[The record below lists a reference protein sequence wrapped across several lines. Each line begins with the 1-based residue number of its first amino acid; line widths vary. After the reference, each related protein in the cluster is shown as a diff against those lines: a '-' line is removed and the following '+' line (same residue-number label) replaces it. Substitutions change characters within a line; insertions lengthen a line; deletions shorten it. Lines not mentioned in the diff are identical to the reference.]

1 MPVAPLAAAAVGKRL
16 SKKGRAK
23 AKDKRADRQEKR
35 ADRKEARAKRLEGRG
50 KKGKASIVRAKANV
64 KSEKAKNNRKKSK
77 ILKKKIAE
85 GKTIKG
91 RLKKAGKAI
100 GDKVRE
106 KGGAKEIVKRAASK
120 TPAGRIAKA
129 VSDKVKANKPKRDAL
144 KKERQ
149 ASRERKKAIRRGEG
163 TTKAAPRKVKI
174 ESGSADKMA
183 EKTMKKVDVKKEKK
197 AAPVVAGAP
206 GMYDGPGSQETP
218 KFGSMSDGVT
228 QYGGKKGMGL
238 YGKGSKI
245 SYGMGNTV
253 GKPGTAKVGSG
264 VNKGLGMI
272 KRGNISKHFSRNRK

>member
-1 MPVAPLAAAAVGKRL
+1 MPVAPLAAAAAAKRL

-23 AKDKRADRQEKR
+23 AKDRRADRQEKR
-35 ADRKEARAKRLEGRG
+35 AQKKEERAKRLEGRG
-50 KKGKASIVRAKANV
+50 KKGKAEIVRAKANV
-64 KSEKAKNNRKKSK
+64 KTKKAEENKRKSK

-85 GKTIKG
+85 GKTVKG
-91 RLKKAGKAI
+91 RLGKFGRSI
-100 GDKVRE
+100 GDKIKE

-129 VSDKVKANKPKRDAL
+129 ISDKVKANKPKRDAL

-163 TTKAAPRKVKI
+163 TTKAPQSRTPKKAAV
-174 ESGSADKMA
+174 DKMA
-183 EKTMKKVDVKKEKK
+183 ETTMKKVDVKKEKK

-206 GMYDGPGSQETP
+206 GMYDGPGGQETP
-218 KFGSMSDGVT
+218 KLGSMSDGMS
-228 QYGGKKGMGL
+228 QPGMGM

-253 GKPGTAKVGSG
+253 GKPGNAKIGTG
-264 VNKGLGMI
+264 VNKNSSAMVQ
-272 KRGNISKHFSRNRK
+272 RGNILKHMSRNRKG

>member
-64 KSEKAKNNRKKSK
+64 KSEKAKDNRRKSK

-91 RLKKAGKAI
+91 RLKKAGKNI
-100 GDKVRE
+100 SDKVEE
-106 KGGAKEIVKRAASK
+106 KGGVKEIVKNAAKK

-149 ASRERKKAIRRGEG
+149 ASRERKKQIRKGEG
-163 TTKAAPRKVKI
+163 TTKAPQSRTPKKAAV
-174 ESGSADKMA
+174 DKMA
-183 EKTMKKVDVKKEKK
+183 ERTMKKVDVKKEKTG
-197 AAPVVAGAP
+197 PVVAGAP
-206 GMYDGPGSQETP
+206 GMYD
-218 KFGSMSDGVT
+218 
-228 QYGGKKGMGL
+228 KGMPS
-238 YGKGSKI
+238 YGKGMRI
-245 SYGMGNTV
+245 TYGSGNTV
-253 GKPGTAKVGSG
+253 GKPGNAKVGSG

>member
-64 KSEKAKNNRKKSK
+64 KTEKASENKRKSK

-85 GKTIKG
+85 GKTVKD

-100 GDKVRE
+100 GD
-106 KGGAKEIVKRAASK
+106 
-120 TPAGRIAKA
+120 A
-129 VSDKVKANKPKRDAL
+129 VSDKVKKNKPKRDAL

-149 ASRERKKAIRRGEG
+149 ESRQRKKAIRRGEG
-163 TTKAAPRKVKI
+163 TTKATPRKAKI
-174 ESGSADKMA
+174 ESSGSAVDRKA
-183 EKTMKKVDVKKEKK
+183 ETTMKKVDVKKEKK
-197 AAPVVAGAP
+197 AGPVVAGAP
-206 GMYDGPGSQETP
+206 GMYGATPDLGP
-218 KFGSMSDGVT
+218 MSDGMS
-228 QYGGKKGMGL
+228 QYGMNKPGMGM

-253 GKPGTAKVGSG
+253 GKPGSAKVGTG
-264 VNKGLGMI
+264 VNKNPSAMVQ
-272 KRGNISKHFSRNRK
+272 RGNVLKHMSRNRK